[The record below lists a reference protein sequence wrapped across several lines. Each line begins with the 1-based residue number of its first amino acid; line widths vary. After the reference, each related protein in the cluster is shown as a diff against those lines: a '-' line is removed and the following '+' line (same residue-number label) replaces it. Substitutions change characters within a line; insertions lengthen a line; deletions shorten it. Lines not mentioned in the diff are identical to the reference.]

1 MIKKLRYGRLSI
13 ALNLNDTSCF
23 YPLNPQVV
31 RQKYEETDIVRLAL
45 KETDIPLSRYIKPG
59 DKIAIVISDQTR
71 PIGSNIY
78 VPILLE
84 EIMKLGVS
92 KVTVIIA
99 LGLHQS
105 PTSEEI
111 RILFG
116 GEVPV
121 NITVVNHD
129 AWKDLKQRGEA
140 RFRREAVDADKI
152 ILTGAVTFHPM
163 AGYSGGRKSLLPG
176 IAAVDDIYSN
186 HRLYFEGYTKH
197 PGVGP
202 AIIRDNPV
210 CNDIR
215 ERTSGFKNLWALNVV
230 LGEDKKIVYSSCGNV
245 DKVWTLCCNQ
255 VYQCNTVKIDALYDA
270 VIVSAGGYPS
280 DFSFYQS
287 MKVLTNSS
295 SACKNNGILIVLSQ
309 CSNGWEIRKDLFRY
323 FSMTQEQIAED
334 LFKEF
339 TMDGLALYM
348 ALNIIRKHKVWLYS
362 DLPKNEVE
370 LAGMHYIT
378 DKRMITDIIAE
389 TESIALITNGA
400 SILPVHVDIEG
411 KHYEK

>member
-1 MIKKLRYGRLSI
+1 MLEKLRYGTSSI
-13 ALNLNDTSCF
+13 TLDLNNKFCF
-23 YPLNPQVV
+23 YPLSSPAIE
-31 RQKYEETDIVRLAL
+31 QKYEEADIVRLAL
-45 KETDIPLSRYIKPG
+45 KETDIPLSRYIKHG
-59 DKIAIVISDQTR
+59 DKIALVISDQTR
-71 PIGSNIY
+71 PTGSNIY

-84 EIMKLGVS
+84 EIMKFGVS

-105 PTSEEI
+105 PTFKEI

-116 GEVPV
+116 GEVPA
-121 NITVVNHD
+121 NLIVVKHD
-129 AWKDLKQRGEA
+129 AWKDLKQQGEA

-163 AGYSGGRKSLLPG
+163 TGYSGGRKSLLPG
-176 IAAVDDIYSN
+176 VAAVDDIYSN

-210 CNDIR
+210 CKDIR

-230 LGEDKKIVYSSCGNV
+230 LGEDKKIAYASCGNV

-255 VYQCNTVKIDALYDA
+255 VSQRTTVKIDALYDA
-270 VIVSAGGYPS
+270 VIASAGGYPS

-295 SACKNNGILIVLSQ
+295 RACKNNGILIVLSQ
-309 CSNGWEIRKDLFRY
+309 CPNGWEIRKDLFRY

-339 TMDGLALYM
+339 TIDGLALYM

-370 LAGMHYIT
+370 LAGMHHIT
-378 DKRMITDIIAE
+378 DQRMITDII
-389 TESIALITNGA
+389 TESENVALITNGA

-411 KHYEK
+411 KNYEK